1 MSQTIN
7 YDIKEL
13 MIEAVNRDA
22 SDLHLTTGSKPIYR
36 IHGQLEAY
44 GEEKVFNYE
53 TEQYARELLTEGQW
67 SEFLDKGEIDLSYG
81 IEGVSRY
88 RINVFRQRDAISIA
102 LRVIPRDIPSLEELG
117 VNPILSTFI
126 DKPQGLILVTGPTGS
141 GKSTTLASML
151 DLINRTQSK
160 HIITLEDPI
169 EYLHRHKKS
178 IINQREI
185 GKDSQS
191 FASALRTALR
201 QDPDVILVGEMR
213 DLETISTAIT
223 AAETGHIVFATLH
236 TSDAPG
242 SIDRIIDAFPVS
254 QQTQIRLQLA
264 NVLVGVVSQRLLPT
278 SSGGGRA
285 VAMEILINNPAVAN
299 LIRSEK
305 THQLKNVMQTS
316 KQLGMET
323 MEKAIRNLV
332 ESGKVDEAMARL
344 YVEKWDER
352 G

>member
-1 MSQTIN
+1 MA
-7 YDIKEL
+7 
-13 MIEAVNRDA
+13 EAVERGA
-22 SDLHLTTGSKPIYR
+22 SDLHIITGSKPIYR
-36 IHGQLEAY
+36 IHGQLVPS
-44 GEEKVFNYE
+44 GEEKIFKDE
-53 TEQYARELLTEGQW
+53 TEHHARQLVTEPQW
-67 SEFLDKGEIDLSYG
+67 KDFLQKGEIDLSYG
-81 IEGVSRY
+81 IEGVSRF
-88 RINVFRQRDAISIA
+88 RINIFRQRDAISIA
-102 LRVIPRDIPSLEELG
+102 IRVIQRDIPSLEELG

-169 EYLHRHKKS
+169 EYLHRHDQS

-191 FASALRTALR
+191 FAAALRAALR

-236 TSDAPG
+236 TTDAPG
-242 SIDRIIDAFPVS
+242 TIDRIIDAFPES
-254 QQTQIRLQLA
+254 QQTQIRLQLSS
-264 NVLVGVVSQRLLPT
+264 VLVSVVSQRLIPT
-278 SSGGGRA
+278 RDQNGRV
-285 VAMEILINNPAVAN
+285 VAMEILINTPAVAN

-305 THQLKNVMQTS
+305 THQLKTTMQTS
-316 KQLGMET
+316 KQQGMVT
-323 MEKAIRNLV
+323 MENAIKELV
-332 ESGKVDEAMARL
+332 ISGKIDEAQARL
-344 YVEKWDER
+344 YVEKWDDR